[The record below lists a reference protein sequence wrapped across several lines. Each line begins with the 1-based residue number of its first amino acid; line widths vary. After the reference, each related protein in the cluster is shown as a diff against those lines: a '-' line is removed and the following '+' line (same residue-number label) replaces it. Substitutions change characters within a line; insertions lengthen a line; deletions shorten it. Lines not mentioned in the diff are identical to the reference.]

1 MKAKVDTTMTA
12 QTVCQN
18 IRTEPRCASFS
29 LRTHPVPIRAMG
41 GDSNISSG
49 TVHGVPVDE
58 ESIVGTL
65 FERHLDS
72 GSIVAG
78 SK

>member
-1 MKAKVDTTMTA
+1 
-12 QTVCQN
+12 
-18 IRTEPRCASFS
+18 
-29 LRTHPVPIRAMG
+29 MG